1 MAEMKPY
8 QILIEDQ
15 QFDADDS
22 TKPIGSRVQ
31 YTTSYGVNEQDA
43 LDKYNVNFPTT
54 PNRLRTEVVGVDPS
68 FQEMMR
74 TNTSSPNTPY
84 FSGSQYY
91 GRPNPYGAPMLP
103 NTQNIDV
110 NRARETITPFTQQI
124 SQFSSPGMI
133 FSDMQNFAPPPS
145 FAEQANARAAGID
158 LPTTYDAQ
166 TPPSFPQ
173 GLDPFKVV
181 QGPEGYQGQM
191 DPGSFAPADP
201 NILQGMPLTGMQG
214 TAQTTTSPFIGQN
227 VDSLRTQLASA
238 LNASIG
244 FGGFVN
250 LGSNKLNALAD
261 VGITQD
267 MIQSNDINVLE
278 NIRQT
283 LINTNVLQNPVFA
296 TRSGAESNFL
306 PGFLQGG
313 SFGSFFGDQERRALD
328 AQQGLREFE
337 QPQPPATTEQ
347 PEQEQDTF
355 TSVAGQIT
363 PADFNAAMQAIRTVQ
378 GGGSASLPESI
389 IRLGMSDSTGNSA
402 AAQLVRQFGDAQ
414 ARSMPFE
421 QAQRQREE
429 AMEQA
434 RLDIDQQTANNALDV
449 AGLEQK
455 SANYRAQ
462 LGFAS
467 DQMQVQSNER
477 INNANNR
484 SAEFIAQATNQSRE
498 RVAEVSAN
506 ASRDVAQINGLSA
519 QQVALINTRSAA
531 EVAEITGMNQREVE
545 RIKGDIQERIA
556 QATNTSKE
564 DIARL
569 QTNAQISVADVQKFS
584 AENVARINAA
594 SAVEIAGLSNLTD
607 IEVAQ
612 AQRDAQIEVAE
623 QNRLSQEKIAEL
635 IYSEDAE
642 ALRMQEFNNLK
653 EIEEIRNE
661 YATRLAQLTNTDAQR
676 VAEINAG
683 SAESMQEAQLE
694 FEKLK
699 YERELEEAG
708 AIQAAE
714 RERLEMQ
721 FLGGYNTP
729 EEFTAALN
737 ERSRGGLTV
746 EEDRNLQ
753 ALLAAGGLTPEQRLA
768 EISAESRSQEMNSLI
783 ALLSNPQ
790 ALGAFVTIVSGE
802 LPFQSVPTMGQLA
815 EMTPGRLE
823 YLQGALSA
831 LGIDPQT
838 FVRMAQDVTPQAFQE
853 SGPFGQLSAM
863 VS

>member
-1 MAEMKPY
+1 MKPY

-110 NRARETITPFTQQI
+110 DRARETITPFTQQM

-145 FAEQANARAAGID
+145 FATQANARAAGID

-173 GLDPFKVV
+173 GLDPFRTVR
-181 QGPEGYQGQM
+181 GPDGYQGQM

-201 NILQGMPLTGMQG
+201 NILQGMPLTSMQG

-238 LNASIG
+238 LNATIG

-250 LGSNKLNALAD
+250 LGNNKLNALAD

-278 NIRQT
+278 SIRQT
-283 LINTNVLQNPVFA
+283 LINTNVLQNPVFGGQ
-296 TRSGAESNFL
+296 TGAFSQIPFMQPLNM
-306 PGFLQGG
+306 GFGN
-313 SFGSFFGDQERRALD
+313 DERRMLD

-355 TSVAGQIT
+355 ASVAGQIT
-363 PADFNAAMQAIRTVQ
+363 PADFNSAMQAIRTVQ

-389 IRLGMSDSTGNSA
+389 VRLGMSDSTGNSA

-429 AMEQA
+429 AVEQA
-434 RLDIDQQTANNALDV
+434 RLNIDQQTANNALDV

-584 AENVARINAA
+584 AENVARINKA

-607 IEVAQ
+607 VEVAQ
-612 AQRDAQIEVAE
+612 AQRDAQIEIAR
-623 QNRLSQEKIAEL
+623 QNRLSQENIAEL
-635 IYSEDAE
+635 IYSDDAE
-642 ALRMQEFNNLK
+642 ALRMEEFNNLK
-653 EIEEIRNE
+653 EIEEIRNQ
-661 YATRLAQLTNTDAQR
+661 YATELAQLTNTDAQR
-676 VAEINAG
+676 VAEINAD
-683 SAESMQEAQLE
+683 SAEAMQEAQLE
-694 FEKLK
+694 FETLK

-746 EEDRNLQ
+746 EEDRSLQ
-753 ALLAAGGLTPEQRLA
+753 ALLAAGGLTPEERLA

-853 SGPFGQLSAM
+853 TGPFGQLSAM